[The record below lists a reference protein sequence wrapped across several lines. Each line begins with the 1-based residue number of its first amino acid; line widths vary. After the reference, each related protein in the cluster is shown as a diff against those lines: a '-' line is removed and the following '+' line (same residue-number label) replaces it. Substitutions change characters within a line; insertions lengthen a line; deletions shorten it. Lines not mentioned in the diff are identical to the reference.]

1 MIKNFSS
8 VVIGCYPSLFS
19 VACSNEKS
27 SLIIMRMLFWLD
39 YKTYEQTHRNSLL
52 MEHGVTNQK
61 IGRQGNWNYLA
72 TLYVLGCAPNEPYF
86 RLRRRENW
94 NYMATHNMP
103 AVVCVTGSAAHKHIL
118 GQINVFPT
126 SF

>member
-19 VACSNEKS
+19 VACSNEKN

-52 MEHGVTNQK
+52 MEHRVTNQK
-61 IGRQGNWNYLA
+61 DRQ
-72 TLYVLGCAPNEPYF
+72 T
-86 RLRRRENW
+86 RELELFG
-94 NYMATHNMP
+94 HI
-103 AVVCVTGSAAHKHIL
+103 VRVGVC
-118 GQINVFPT
+118 P
-126 SF
+126 